1 MTRFQDKAFD
11 FAQRKHA
18 GQMYGDRLYT
28 YHLNQVADLVYD
40 MHNKDPLLDT
50 LMAIAYL
57 HDVAEDC
64 NVSYEELVK
73 EFGICIATSVIAISK
88 VKGESKEQY
97 LNKVLGNELARKVK
111 ICDTISNLMHSFLS
125 GREKGMNKY
134 PEQLMIL
141 QRGFV

>member
-1 MTRFQDKAFD
+1 MQMLLDKAFD
-11 FAQRKHA
+11 FAQRKHN
-18 GQMYGDRLYT
+18 GQMYGDRQYT

-40 MHNKDPLLDT
+40 MYNKDPLIDT

-57 HDVAEDC
+57 HDVSEDC
-64 NVSYEELVK
+64 GVTYDELAK
-73 EFGICIATSVIAISK
+73 EFNVCIATSVIAISK
-88 VKGESKEQY
+88 REGESKADY
-97 LNKVLGNELARKVK
+97 LNRVLGNELARKVK